1 MMARI
6 SLTLPDELL
15 AAIDEAARREHRSR
29 SQLLREAVRHYLRV
43 TSWTDFSDSTPTKA
57 VGTIEQLRIQ
67 ALVRGQ
73 TADNAVDLI
82 RSFRGPL
89 FVPIAEPV
97 KPEP

>member
-1 MMARI
+1 MARI

-15 AAIDEAARREHRSR
+15 AAVDEAARREYRSR
-29 SQLLREAVRHYLRV
+29 SQLLHEAVRHYLRI
-43 TSWTDFSDSTPTKA
+43 TLWTDFSDNTSTKA
-57 VGTIEQLRIQ
+57 VGIIEQLRVQ

-89 FVPIAEPV
+89 FVPDAEPV
-97 KPEP
+97 TPEP